1 MSDERNDEVE
11 MVMDQKS
18 RFSRYRMRVREKINL
33 EINETMFVDDQNT
46 TSMTEVSNVVQRH
59 VELIAEVPI
68 IKYDACT
75 QTSDYFLN
83 FEAEQIINEYNE
95 NNDINR
101 FEGITNIFLFY
112 NDYISKSK
120 DNDND
125 SYELGDND
133 HDANQISIDMDDDM
147 EDIPD
152 VECNVFDNNFKT
164 ERPPNAIELSVMLL
178 LLWKK
183 HSISKAAVNDI
194 CRILNFFNI
203 PNMPKDFRGVISR
216 VKKNNSKLLH
226 GNHSFICPS
235 CLRKGS
241 SSSKCDA
248 NGCVSAL
255 SYARKP
261 TSVFTFSL
269 LPQIISILEREDRVS
284 SSYVFGQSHDV
295 INSRRYQEI
304 ITKQK
309 QIDPQR
315 NIVTFTLNT
324 DGVLIKRISRSLW
337 MTCACINELP
347 RSKRFQINNI
357 LICSISTG
365 DEKPKKKEYAKI
377 LEDIVHELKFLE
389 NIVFDVIL
397 PSHKKDHK
405 NKYTHFYA
413 FTISAVCDKPAQA
426 LAMNIKDPT
435 GYFSLSETSTT
446 GTRCFITK
454 KNTSVMVRNNATYD
468 AFIQILD
475 SNYVEKDPMKD
486 KACGHLG
493 HCALRNLTYFE
504 IGESF
509 CFDSLHGLYT
519 GVFVRSLVKS
529 IYGPS
534 MVISELI
541 NNFELSNYATTIL
554 KNHYFHPKV
563 ALLINQILSSKR
575 RAVPKSIEQNI
586 VIHLART
593 TPIAFS
599 HVAIYIDKIYGKGQY
614 TYHSLCFCEDVPLKV
629 HRPSNSQV
637 DDSALIYVDDSNNI
651 RLGVIVGII
660 RLITT
665 TNIIFI
671 IDQAKI
677 MDCDFFLLN
686 GIKYINDLLVY
697 TQFPTPPN
705 TISIGY
711 NSIIEKAAYRFDQ
724 HQNSICEFHLF
735 PNLLEST

>member
-1 MSDERNDEVE
+1 
-11 MVMDQKS
+11 
-18 RFSRYRMRVREKINL
+18 
-33 EINETMFVDDQNT
+33 
-46 TSMTEVSNVVQRH
+46 
-59 VELIAEVPI
+59 
-68 IKYDACT
+68 
-75 QTSDYFLN
+75 
-83 FEAEQIINEYNE
+83 
-95 NNDINR
+95 
-101 FEGITNIFLFY
+101 
-112 NDYISKSK
+112 
-120 DNDND
+120 
-125 SYELGDND
+125 
-133 HDANQISIDMDDDM
+133 
-147 EDIPD
+147 
-152 VECNVFDNNFKT
+152 
-164 ERPPNAIELSVMLL
+164 
-178 LLWKK
+178 
-183 HSISKAAVNDI
+183 
-194 CRILNFFNI
+194 
-203 PNMPKDFRGVISR
+203 
-216 VKKNNSKLLH
+216 
-226 GNHSFICPS
+226 
-235 CLRKGS
+235 
-241 SSSKCDA
+241 
-248 NGCVSAL
+248 
-255 SYARKP
+255 
-261 TSVFTFSL
+261 
-269 LPQIISILEREDRVS
+269 
-284 SSYVFGQSHDV
+284 
-295 INSRRYQEI
+295 
-304 ITKQK
+304 
-309 QIDPQR
+309 
-315 NIVTFTLNT
+315 
-324 DGVLIKRISRSLW
+324 
-337 MTCACINELP
+337 
-347 RSKRFQINNI
+347 
-357 LICSISTG
+357 
-365 DEKPKKKEYAKI
+365 
-377 LEDIVHELKFLE
+377 
-389 NIVFDVIL
+389 
-397 PSHKKDHK
+397 
-405 NKYTHFYA
+405 
-413 FTISAVCDKPAQA
+413 
-426 LAMNIKDPT
+426 
-435 GYFSLSETSTT
+435 
-446 GTRCFITK
+446 
-454 KNTSVMVRNNATYD
+454 MVRNNATYD

-586 VIHLART
+586 VIHLARA

-614 TYHSLCFCEDVPLKV
+614 TYYSLCFCEDVPFKV

-711 NSIIEKAAYRFDQ
+711 NSIIEKAA
-724 HQNSICEFHLF
+724 
-735 PNLLEST
+735 

>member
-1 MSDERNDEVE
+1 
-11 MVMDQKS
+11 
-18 RFSRYRMRVREKINL
+18 
-33 EINETMFVDDQNT
+33 
-46 TSMTEVSNVVQRH
+46 MTEVSNVVQRH

-101 FEGITNIFLFY
+101 FEGISNIFLFY

-133 HDANQISIDMDDDM
+133 HDPNQISIDMDDDM

-152 VECNVFDNNFKT
+152 VECDVFDNNFKT

-389 NIVFDVIL
+389 NIGFDVIL

-405 NKYTHFYA
+405 NKYTYFYA

-435 GYFSLSETSTT
+435 GYFSLS
-446 GTRCFITK
+446 RF
-454 KNTSVMVRNNATYD
+454 
-468 AFIQILD
+468 
-475 SNYVEKDPMKD
+475 
-486 KACGHLG
+486 
-493 HCALRNLTYFE
+493 
-504 IGESF
+504 
-509 CFDSLHGLYT
+509 
-519 GVFVRSLVKS
+519 
-529 IYGPS
+529 
-534 MVISELI
+534 
-541 NNFELSNYATTIL
+541 
-554 KNHYFHPKV
+554 
-563 ALLINQILSSKR
+563 
-575 RAVPKSIEQNI
+575 
-586 VIHLART
+586 
-593 TPIAFS
+593 
-599 HVAIYIDKIYGKGQY
+599 
-614 TYHSLCFCEDVPLKV
+614 
-629 HRPSNSQV
+629 
-637 DDSALIYVDDSNNI
+637 
-651 RLGVIVGII
+651 
-660 RLITT
+660 
-665 TNIIFI
+665 
-671 IDQAKI
+671 I
-677 MDCDFFLLN
+677 MDVEME
-686 GIKYINDLLVY
+686 I
-697 TQFPTPPN
+697 
-705 TISIGY
+705 
-711 NSIIEKAAYRFDQ
+711 
-724 HQNSICEFHLF
+724 
-735 PNLLEST
+735 